1 MWLRQNE
8 ASKGREVLYI
18 GRLATE
24 QKMSVHPQQ
33 PPNYLGSY
41 SNPANKVLYGGF
53 DPSQIPPDVLNQ
65 PRTGSYLVPSGPFGH
80 EQRGI
85 SVLDDFGLDQTRLQ
99 QHPYY
104 MAPPVPRF
112 GPAPPPRMSPPY
124 LSLHH

>member
-1 MWLRQNE
+1 MGLRQNE

-24 QKMSVHPQQ
+24 QKMSLNQDSPK
-33 PPNYLGSY
+33 YLGPY
-41 SNPANKVLYGGF
+41 SDPAQRVVYGGF

-65 PRTGSYLVPSGPFGH
+65 PRTGPYLVPSGPFGH
-80 EQRGI
+80 LHRGI
-85 SVLDDFGLDQTRLQ
+85 GVLDDIGLDQTRLQ

-112 GPAPPPRMSPPY
+112 GPAPPPPMSPPY